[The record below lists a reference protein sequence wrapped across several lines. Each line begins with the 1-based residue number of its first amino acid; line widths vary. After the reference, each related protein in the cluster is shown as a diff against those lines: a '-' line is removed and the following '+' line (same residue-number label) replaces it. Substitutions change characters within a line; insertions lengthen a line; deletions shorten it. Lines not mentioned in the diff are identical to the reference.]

1 MTEQEINQL
10 RRRLARE
17 VERYAEGEDYITD
30 AWVKI
35 GETNAL
41 ALTSEA
47 EMLVFGIA
55 PEQVAALQ
63 TAYMGYL
70 VLEDIIAPSPFDERT
85 TELIEKARDI
95 VPPLKSF
102 GRDIP
107 FATGMMDERFFA
119 WFAREFFGISHRQ
132 AYAIYAKHDFNVHA
146 IAVFS
151 DEANDE
157 GYLPEKEANNG
168 I

>member
-1 MTEQEINQL
+1 MTEQEIKEL
-10 RRRLARE
+10 RLRLARE
-17 VERYAEGEDYITD
+17 VERYAERDDYITG

-47 EMLVFGIA
+47 EMLVFDIA
-55 PEQVAALQ
+55 PEQVASLQ
-63 TAYMGYL
+63 TAYAGYL
-70 VLEDIIAPSPFDERT
+70 VLEDLIVPSLFDDRT
-85 TELIEKARDI
+85 TELIEKARDL

-102 GRDIP
+102 GRNIP

-119 WFAREFFGISHRQ
+119 WFAREFFGISRRQ

-146 IAVFS
+146 SVVFS
-151 DEANDE
+151 DE
-157 GYLPEKEANNG
+157 
-168 I
+168 